1 MPQMHQTH
9 LTGLLQAVHASPCW
23 LLQHAAMPERCFSDL
38 ITFEAKAI
46 LWHHV
51 TVCGIM
57 LLCAA
62 SCCWWMAWQDSHRH
76 GSLQQIQESF
86 GPDEMCRCLPFGR
99 ARSWLSGVVTG
110 SDTSSWLSSAG
121 PFGSCGAFALKW
133 SVPGCFCTA
142 GAVGCPLLWFASAFA
157 GGSDLVPAA
166 AA

>member
-1 MPQMHQTH
+1 MR
-9 LTGLLQAVHASPCW
+9 LLVGSCSMLQCLNAASATLSPLKQKQC
-23 LLQHAAMPERCFSDL
+23 R
-38 ITFEAKAI
+38 
-46 LWHHV
+46 
-51 TVCGIM
+51 GII

-62 SCCWWMAWQDSHRH
+62 SCCWWMAWQDSHRN
-76 GSLQQIQESF
+76 GSLQPIQESF
-86 GPDEMCRCLPFGR
+86 GPDGMCRCLPSGR

-110 SDTSSWLSSAG
+110 SDASFWLSSAG
-121 PFGSCGAFALKW
+121 PFGCCGAFALKW